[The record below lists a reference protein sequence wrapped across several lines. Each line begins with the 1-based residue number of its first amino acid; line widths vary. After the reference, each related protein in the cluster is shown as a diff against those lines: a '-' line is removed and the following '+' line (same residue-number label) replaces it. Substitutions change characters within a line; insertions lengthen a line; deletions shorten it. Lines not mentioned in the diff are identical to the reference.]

1 MASSTK
7 ALLGALAANVAIA
20 VTKFV
25 VGGLTGSSVMIAEGI
40 HSLVDSGNSGL
51 MIYGGRRSK
60 RGPDR
65 DHPFG
70 HGMELYFWSL
80 VVAMVVFGGGGGMS
94 IYEGI
99 HAITHPT
106 PLTKLW
112 PNYLVLG
119 AAAVFEGASLYVGLR
134 EFRAYR
140 REREFTGSML
150 DAVRKSKDPAM
161 FLTVLEDGAAL
172 IGLAIAA
179 VGVTLGHLFE
189 SSVIDGVASMLIG
202 LVLMG
207 EALLLGYECRGLIIG
222 ESARTVLVDKIRRVI
237 ERHGEVGK
245 LEDLRT
251 LQLGPESILVFLRID
266 VPTFADVAMVR
277 QGSTDLIADL
287 RRTFPQIRDVFFDVS
302 PTPHAA

>member
-1 MASSTK
+1 
-7 ALLGALAANVAIA
+7 
-20 VTKFV
+20 
-25 VGGLTGSSVMIAEGI
+25 
-40 HSLVDSGNSGL
+40 
-51 MIYGGRRSK
+51 
-60 RGPDR
+60 
-65 DHPFG
+65 
-70 HGMELYFWSL
+70 
-80 VVAMVVFGGGGGMS
+80 MS

-140 REREFTGSML
+140 REREFTGSLL
-150 DAVRKSKDPAM
+150 DAVRKSKDPAI

-179 VGVTLGHLFE
+179 VGVTLGHFLE
-189 SSVIDGVASMLIG
+189 SPVADGVASMLIG

-266 VPTFADVAMVR
+266 VPGSANVATVR
-277 QGSTDLIADL
+277 RGSSALIADL
-287 RRTFPQIRDVFFDVS
+287 RRTFPQIRDVFFDVA
-302 PTPHAA
+302 PAPRAA